1 MTHLSSIL
9 AAGLFLGGAC
19 LMTGT
24 ASAAEFTVRAEV
36 VTEMKAVFGQVES
49 RIIVPARARISGTIT
64 DIRVTEGAEV
74 RLGDVVATVV
84 DDKIALQLQAADAK
98 IAALNSQLE
107 NARIELQRAQDLLAK
122 GVTAQ
127 SRVDAAKLEFDV
139 VTNQLAAAIAD
150 KAVISQSAKEGEA
163 LAPASGRVL
172 TVPMTAGSVVMA
184 GEPIARIASGQ
195 YYLRLSLPERHATEI
210 VEGDKVVIG
219 ERGVGG
225 RNGFVQAREGRIAKV
240 YPEIENGRVI
250 ADVEV
255 EGVGD
260 YFVNE
265 RTLVSIPVARRTML
279 GVPPQAVRTV
289 HGVDYV
295 AIRTDGASM
304 DVAVVLGERFE
315 ADGAPLIEVLT
326 GLAEGDKVV
335 LP

>member
-1 MTHLSSIL
+1 MTYLSSIL
-9 AAGLFLGGAC
+9 AAGLFLGGVC
-19 LMTGT
+19 LMTGK

-49 RIIVPARARISGTIT
+49 RIIVPARARISGTVT

-74 RLGDVVATVV
+74 RLGDIVATVV
-84 DDKIALQLQAADAK
+84 DDKIALQRQAADAR

-107 NARIELQRAQDLLAK
+107 NARVELQRAQGLLTK

-127 SRVDAAKLEFDV
+127 SRVDAARLEFDV
-139 VTNQLAAAIAD
+139 VTNQLAAAVAD

-225 RNGFVQAREGRIAKV
+225 RNGFVRAREGRIAKV

-279 GVPPQAVRTV
+279 GVPPQAVRTIY
-289 HGVDYV
+289 GLDYV
-295 AIRTDGASM
+295 TISTGGAPL

-315 ADGAPLIEVLT
+315 AQGQPLIEVLS